1 LRVTQST
8 FTDDEGQLWV
18 PVVPNTLAVYR
29 NLRIGLAVT
38 AVMLASSIIIQST
51 YMPQHSTKRCW
62 QGALS
67 EYFYTSAHSIFIAAL
82 LGLATLFFIYRG
94 TSDTENALFKLGGIA
109 AFVAALVPQPKPPI
123 DRCRPLFLPDDFEV
137 DLIVRPNVS
146 AVVVAL
152 VLAWVITLFPRKH
165 DPKDINGRRIR
176 PTRSPGGNWARC
188 VLRLVVAV
196 GLIALIFPGL
206 HLLQFAHG
214 AAGLLLLSSS
224 IATVFVTACFASREV
239 LPQRRKA
246 HSCCYKVFY
255 WLWAVVMLVTL
266 FAVLTVHICRPDI
279 FRGLGITI
287 AESAVLLEFCAYWIV
302 QTIDLWDD
310 PDRRYRLSEDDR
322 KRLAQSDELSAEGLA
337 DTSICAKLMA
347 FL

>member
-1 LRVTQST
+1 VTQST

-137 DLIVRPNVS
+137 DLITQVFRRR
-146 AVVVAL
+146 
-152 VLAWVITLFPRKH
+152 TGRK
-165 DPKDINGRRIR
+165 PKYIQYESLHPGTARARAGRRSSTGKR
-176 PTRSPGGNWARC
+176 
-188 VLRLVVAV
+188 RL
-196 GLIALIFPGL
+196 PR
-206 HLLQFAHG
+206 H
-214 AAGLLLLSSS
+214 
-224 IATVFVTACFASREV
+224 
-239 LPQRRKA
+239 
-246 HSCCYKVFY
+246 
-255 WLWAVVMLVTL
+255 
-266 FAVLTVHICRPDI
+266 
-279 FRGLGITI
+279 
-287 AESAVLLEFCAYWIV
+287 
-302 QTIDLWDD
+302 
-310 PDRRYRLSEDDR
+310 
-322 KRLAQSDELSAEGLA
+322 
-337 DTSICAKLMA
+337 
-347 FL
+347 